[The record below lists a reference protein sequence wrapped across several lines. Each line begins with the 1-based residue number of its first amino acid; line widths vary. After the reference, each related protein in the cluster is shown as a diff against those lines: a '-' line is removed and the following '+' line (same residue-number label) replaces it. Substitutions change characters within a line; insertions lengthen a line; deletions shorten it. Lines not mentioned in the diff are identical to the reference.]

1 MMTRPSFLVSL
12 WKFFSGYG
20 LATFLLVLLG
30 VETWLAT
37 LEMVDAGLLAT
48 LQKYFH
54 WSSWYLIPYYNGKSM
69 ILPLPGGY
77 WVCALLLVN
86 MVLGGLIRARKGWK
100 TAGVLLAHFSIV
112 FMVAAG
118 GVAQLFEKRGV
129 MFLIEGE
136 QADYAVSLTDPTIE
150 VMELKDGKPLGEVH
164 VAGESAL
171 RGLSSEDQRVI
182 HFEDLPFDL
191 EVGGWQKNAMVRKEG
206 DQWTLKPLPVQIEG
220 EMNAPGCGVRV
231 ISRDGKVGESFLL
244 AVPPVSTG
252 EEHYPLR
259 QIEVDGRT
267 FGIRLVKET
276 IPVPYTVK
284 LEDAVAEY
292 YPNSMRPKSFSS
304 SIERIGER
312 AVPVEISM
320 NEPMRFGGFTF
331 FQRTMSSG
339 PQTQGGP
346 EFSGFEVVSNP
357 ADKWP
362 EWSLYMVTLGL
373 FIHFV
378 TKLVTSIKGA
388 SRRRQPKQA

>member
-1 MMTRPSFLVSL
+1 MKRTSFPVSL
-12 WKFFSGYG
+12 WKFLSGYG
-20 LATFLLVLLG
+20 LATTLLVLLG

-48 LQKYFH
+48 LRKYFH
-54 WSSWYLIPYYNGKSM
+54 WSSWYLIPEIHGKS
-69 ILPLPGGY
+69 LLVPLPGGY

-86 MVLGGLIRARKGWK
+86 MICGGLIRARKGWK

-136 QADYAVSLTDPTIE
+136 QADYAVSLNKPSVEVIE
-150 VMELKDGKPLGEVH
+150 FDDGKPTGEVA
-164 VAGESAL
+164 VANEPDL
-171 RGLSSEDQRVI
+171 RGLKPDHTRVLD
-182 HFEDLPFDL
+182 FQTLPFNL
-191 EVGGWQKNAMVRKEG
+191 EITGWQANGVVRKEG
-206 DQWTLKPLPVQIEG
+206 DQWMLRPMPLETEG
-220 EMNAPGCGVRV
+220 EMNAPACVARV
-231 ISRDGKVGESFLL
+231 VNKDGTTGEAFIL

-252 EEHYPLR
+252 QESYPPR
-259 QIEVDGRT
+259 KVEVDGRT

-284 LEDAVAEY
+284 LDDAVAEY

-304 SIERIGER
+304 SIERIGDST
-312 AVPVEISM
+312 VPVEISM
-320 NEPMRFGGFTF
+320 NEPMRYGGFTF
-331 FQRTMSSG
+331 FQRTMSG
-339 PQTQGGP
+339 AAQMNQGP

-362 EWSLYMVTLGL
+362 EYSLYLVTAGL
-373 FIHFV
+373 LIHFI
-378 TKLVTSIKGA
+378 TKLVIFIAGGA
-388 SRRRQPKQA
+388 GRRQPQEA